1 MRQTPSLMRSTTPTS
16 DDRRSACLAALADP
30 TRRAILELLAR
41 RRLHVEELA
50 AHFPISRPAVSKHLR
65 TLRQAGLL
73 TESHEGRRAFYGVD
87 PRPLGEV
94 EQWLVAQRR
103 VWQTSL
109 SKLKRLVEHD
119 D

>member
-1 MRQTPSLMRSTTPTS
+1 MTMPPSP

-50 AHFPISRPAVSKHLR
+50 AQFPISRPGVSKHLR
-65 TLRQAGLL
+65 TLKQAGLL
-73 TESHEGRRAFYGVD
+73 SEDHEGRRAFYRVNAK
-87 PRPLGEV
+87 PLAEV
-94 EQWLVAQRR
+94 EQWLATQRR
-103 VWQTSL
+103 VWETSL
-109 SKLKRLVEHD
+109 AKLKRLVESD

>member
-1 MRQTPSLMRSTTPTS
+1 MTMLPTP

-65 TLRQAGLL
+65 TLKQAGLL
-73 TESHEGRRAFYGVD
+73 SESHEGRRAFYGVNAK
-87 PRPLGEV
+87 PLVEV
-94 EQWLVAQRR
+94 EQWLATQRR
-103 VWQTSL
+103 VWETSL
-109 SKLKRLVEHD
+109 MKLKRLVERD

>member
-1 MRQTPSLMRSTTPTS
+1 MTTS
-16 DDRRSACLAALADP
+16 REDQRSACLAALSDP
-30 TRRAILELLAR
+30 TRRGIIDLLLR

-73 TESHEGRRAFYGVD
+73 TEDHEGRRAYYGVNAK
-87 PRPLGEV
+87 PLADL
-94 EQWLVAQRR
+94 EQWLGQQRR
-103 VWQTSL
+103 VWETSL
-109 SKLKRLVEHD
+109 GKLKRLVERD